1 MELYQLKYLQE
12 IARTGSLR
20 EAARQ
25 LHITQP
31 PLSRCI
37 KALEDEIGE
46 PLFDRVG
53 RNLVLNDVGK
63 VVLLGANATL
73 KSAESIKQSVDEFV
87 RTREQT
93 INLYAPVPLGNDAR
107 VLYDFKQEHPNVR
120 LRVGVAPTD
129 SLKYEIP
136 DLIFFASMVDHREK
150 RNYLHLGDEDIVLAV
165 RPDSALAN
173 EESIALADLGSED
186 FISNVPNVYTTML
199 KSMFAQAGIDPHI
212 VMENQSYQ
220 QIVDAVSLGFG
231 IALVPEITWLNEQS
245 NVKLIPLSDVHRSR
259 HLYLKWPEG
268 TVLSGAAEMMKD
280 YLVDHYRKIAHQ
292 PEAADQSETADQP
305 GTTEQAG
312 TAEGGQEQL

>member
-37 KALEDEIGE
+37 KALEEEIGE
-46 PLFDRVG
+46 PLFDRMG
-53 RNLVLNDVGK
+53 RSLILNDVGK

-107 VLYDFKQEHPNVR
+107 LLYDFKQTHPNVR
-120 LRVGVAPTD
+120 LRVGVAPAD

-136 DLIFFASMVDHREK
+136 DLIFFASMVDHRK
-150 RNYLHLGDEDIVLAV
+150 KPNYLYLGDENIVLAV
-165 RPDSALAN
+165 CPESPLASKESVAL
-173 EESIALADLGSED
+173 SSLGDED
-186 FISNVPNVYTTML
+186 FISNVPNVYTSTI
-199 KSMFAQAGIDPHI
+199 KGMFSQAGIDPHI

-220 QIVDAVSLGFG
+220 QIIDAVSLGFG
-231 IALVPEITWLNEQS
+231 IALIPEITWLNERS
-245 NVKLIPLSDVHRSR
+245 NVKVVPLSDVHRSR

-268 TVLSGAAEMMKD
+268 TVLSGAVELMRN
-280 YLVDHYRKIAHQ
+280 YLVDHYRKVAHQ
-292 PEAADQSETADQP
+292 PKE
-305 GTTEQAG
+305 EQ
-312 TAEGGQEQL
+312 E

>member
-53 RNLVLNDVGK
+53 RNLVLNDIGK

-120 LRVGVAPTD
+120 LRVGVAPSD

-136 DLIFFASMVDHREK
+136 DLIFFASMVDHGEK

-165 RPDSALAN
+165 RPDSPLAN
-173 EESIALADLGSED
+173 EESVALADLGSED
-186 FISNVPNVYTTML
+186 FISNVPNVYTTMV

-220 QIVDAVSLGFG
+220 QIIDAVSLGFG

-245 NVKLIPLSDVHRSR
+245 NVKLIPLSDVHRCR

-268 TVLSGAAEMMKD
+268 TVLSGAVEMMKD
-280 YLVDHYRKIAHQ
+280 YLVGHYRKIAHQ
-292 PEAADQSETADQP
+292 PETADQP
-305 GTTEQAG
+305 GIVNQPKTPDG
-312 TAEGGQEQL
+312 NQEQS

>member
-53 RNLVLNDVGK
+53 RNLVLNDIGK

-120 LRVGVAPTD
+120 LRVGVAPSD

-136 DLIFFASMVDHREK
+136 DLIFFASMVDHGEK

-165 RPDSALAN
+165 RPDSPLAN
-173 EESIALADLGSED
+173 EESVALADLGSED
-186 FISNVPNVYTTML
+186 FISNVPNVYTTMVE
-199 KSMFAQAGIDPHI
+199 SMFAQAGIDPHI

-220 QIVDAVSLGFG
+220 QIIDAVSLGFG
-231 IALVPEITWLNEQS
+231 IAWLNEQS
-245 NVKLIPLSDVHRSR
+245 NVKLIPLSDVHRCR

-268 TVLSGAAEMMKD
+268 TVLSGAVEMMKD
-280 YLVDHYRKIAHQ
+280 YLVGHYRKIAHQ
-292 PEAADQSETADQP
+292 PETADQP
-305 GTTEQAG
+305 GIVNQPKTPDG
-312 TAEGGQEQL
+312 NQEQS

>member
-1 MELYQLKYLQE
+1 M
-12 IARTGSLR
+12 
-20 EAARQ
+20 
-25 LHITQP
+25 
-31 PLSRCI
+31 
-37 KALEDEIGE
+37 
-46 PLFDRVG
+46 G

-63 VVLLGANATL
+63 LVLLGANATL

-120 LRVGVAPTD
+120 LRIGVAPSD

-136 DLIFFASMVDHREK
+136 DLIFFASMVDHSGK
-150 RNYLHLGDEDIVLAV
+150 RNYLHLGDENIVLAV
-165 RPDSALAN
+165 CPDSPLAN

-186 FISNVPNVYTTML
+186 FISNVPNVYTTMV
-199 KSMFAQAGIDPHI
+199 KSMFAQAGIGPHI

-220 QIVDAVSLGFG
+220 QIIDAVSLGFG

-268 TVLSGAAEMMKD
+268 TVLSGAVEMMKD

-292 PEAADQSETADQP
+292 PESPDGS
-305 GTTEQAG
+305 
-312 TAEGGQEQL
+312 QEQS

>member
-46 PLFDRVG
+46 PLFDRIG

-120 LRVGVAPTD
+120 LRVGVAPSD

-136 DLIFFASMVDHREK
+136 DLIFFASMVDHSEK

-165 RPDSALAN
+165 CPDSPLAN
-173 EESIALADLGSED
+173 KESVALADLESED
-186 FISNVPNVYTTML
+186 FISNAPNVYTTMV

-245 NVKLIPLSDVHRSR
+245 NVKLIPLSDVHRCR

-268 TVLSGAAEMMKD
+268 TVLSGAVEMMKD
-280 YLVDHYRKIAHQ
+280 YLVNHYRKIARQ
-292 PEAADQSETADQP
+292 PEIASQPETADQP
-305 GTTEQAG
+305 ETPDDGREQS
-312 TAEGGQEQL
+312 

>member
-120 LRVGVAPTD
+120 LRVGVAPSD

-136 DLIFFASMVDHREK
+136 DLIFFASMVDHSEK

-165 RPDSALAN
+165 RPDSPLAN

-220 QIVDAVSLGFG
+220 QIIDAVSLGFG

-268 TVLSGAAEMMKD
+268 TVLSGAVEMMKD

-292 PEAADQSETADQP
+292 PGPGNQSKTADQP
-305 GTTEQAG
+305 GTANQPGA
-312 TAEGGQEQL
+312 AD